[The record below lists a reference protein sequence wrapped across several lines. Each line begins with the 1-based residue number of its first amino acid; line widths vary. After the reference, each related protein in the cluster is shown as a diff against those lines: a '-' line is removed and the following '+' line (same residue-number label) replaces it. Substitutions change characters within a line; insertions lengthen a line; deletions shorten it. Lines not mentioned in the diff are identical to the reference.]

1 MRSSGLPPPSPDALA
16 SSARLSRLIAQRIAA
31 AGGWVGFD
39 TYMQWALYEPGLGYY
54 SGGSRKFGAEGDFV
68 TAPELG
74 PLFGTCIAA
83 QCAQW
88 FAHVPRSILEFGA
101 GSGALA
107 AQVLTALEVR
117 GIGDVDYAI
126 VELSGELRARQAATL
141 AEHVPHLAARV
152 RWLDAWPDTIRGVV
166 LGNELL
172 DAMPARVFGL
182 AGSDVVECGV
192 AVASAGASDAGD
204 PDAGD
209 SEDAPRLC
217 WAERP
222 AEAGFAQRVRARLA
236 QAWDGPAQAHA
247 YIGELGEQAEAWIR
261 QLADRLVCGAV
272 LLLDYGFPRHEFYHP
287 QRHRGT
293 LMCHYRHRAHTD
305 PFLWPGLQDL
315 TVHVDFTAIAESARG
330 GGLDLLGYTTQARL
344 LLDLGLLDEVQLSG
358 APGSAAYVRATRA
371 VHTLI
376 SDAEMGELFKAIAFG
391 RGVPDDALGFRSA
404 DRRAVLSAG
413 APTAG

>member
-74 PLFGTCIAA
+74 PLFGTCVAA

-107 AQVLTALEVR
+107 AQVLTALEAR

-192 AVASAGASDAGD
+192 AVASAGSSDAGD

-236 QAWDGPAQAHA
+236 QAWDGPAQARA

-315 TVHVDFTAIAESARG
+315 TVHVDFTAIAESARA

-344 LLDLGLLDEVQLSG
+344 LLDLGLLDEVQHSG

-413 APTAG
+413 VPTDG

>member
-344 LLDLGLLDEVQLSG
+344 LLDLGLLDEVQRSG

-376 SDAEMGELFKAIAFG
+376 SDAEMGEPFKAIAFG

>member
-107 AQVLTALEVR
+107 AQVLTALEAR

-141 AEHVPHLAARV
+141 AERVPHLAARV

-192 AVASAGASDAGD
+192 AVASAGSSDAGD

-236 QAWDGPAQAHA
+236 QAWDGPAQARA

-344 LLDLGLLDEVQLSG
+344 LLDLGLLDEVQRSG

>member
-107 AQVLTALEVR
+107 AQVLTALEAR

-141 AEHVPHLAARV
+141 AERVPHLAARV

-192 AVASAGASDAGD
+192 AVASAGSSDAGD

-344 LLDLGLLDEVQLSG
+344 LLDLGLLDEVQRSG

>member
-1 MRSSGLPPPSPDALA
+1 VRSSGLPPPSPDALA

-107 AQVLTALEVR
+107 AQVLTALEAR

-192 AVASAGASDAGD
+192 AVASAESSDAGD

-344 LLDLGLLDEVQLSG
+344 LLDLGLLDEVQRSG

>member
-141 AEHVPHLAARV
+141 AERVPHLAARV

-222 AEAGFAQRVRARLA
+222 AAAGFAQRLRARLA
-236 QAWDGPAQAHA
+236 QAWDGPAQARA

-344 LLDLGLLDEVQLSG
+344 LLDLGLLDEVQRSG

>member
-1 MRSSGLPPPSPDALA
+1 VRSSGLPPPSPDALA

-141 AEHVPHLAARV
+141 AERVPHLAARV